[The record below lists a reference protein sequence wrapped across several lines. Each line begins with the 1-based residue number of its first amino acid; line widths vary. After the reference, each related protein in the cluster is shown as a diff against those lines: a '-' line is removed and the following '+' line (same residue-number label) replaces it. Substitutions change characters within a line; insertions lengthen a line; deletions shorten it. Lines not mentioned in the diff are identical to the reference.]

1 MREERAKDKSLGVN
15 SATFL
20 LACVASGSARVRR
33 ENWNESKK
41 RNEGGG
47 GGECSRSKL
56 RAITR
61 LETLATQAT
70 FLSTF
75 CLLRMPGLGKL
86 LSGTWN

>member
-20 LACVASGSARVRR
+20 LACVATGSARVRR

-61 LETLATQAT
+61 LETQAT

-86 LSGTWN
+86 LSRTWN